1 MWRFVHSHNALTL
14 VTLSMH
20 YSHYNLHMSLNFMQ
34 LSSYFHMTVTPSS
47 SLSTESSTSSNNND
61 SIGPI
66 VGGVVCAILVV
77 LVVIVI
83 VVIVIVIVM
92 RWFHTCTN
100 THTHT
105 QTSIFPCRR
114 NGTDSKYVEENELQP
129 TALHFTKQD
138 ENVEAKYEEIKR

>member
-1 MWRFVHSHNALTL
+1 MLL
-14 VTLSMH
+14 VIE
-20 YSHYNLHMSLNFMQ
+20 FQ
-34 LSSYFHMTVTPSS
+34 LSSYYHISVTPSS
-47 SLSTESSTSSNNND
+47 SSSTESSTSSNNND

-66 VGGVVCAILVV
+66 VSGVVGAILMV
-77 LVVIVI
+77 LVIIVT
-83 VVIVIVIVM
+83 VVVVIVIVM

-105 QTSIFPCRR
+105 QTSILPYRR

-138 ENVEAKYEEIKR
+138 ENVEAKYEEIKC